1 MYIYKMLCLNRLRE
15 CKRIVSNLL
24 LPSLFFV
31 FFTGYILFLFTAFAA
46 PAIGDIEGF
55 RPKIYNGLISALAG
69 YSFCCCFFSL

>member
-15 CKRIVSNLL
+15 CKRMISNLL

-31 FFTGYILFLFTAFAA
+31 FFTAYILFLFTAFAV

-55 RPKIYNGLISALAG
+55 RPQIYDGLISALAG
-69 YSFCCCFFSL
+69 